1 MYTGQSSRRS
11 FLGHVGLTAAA
22 AAGLALIPSAA
33 QADVA
38 QSGTRPARAGRG
50 KQQAPTY
57 RCCVSTCINC
67 GPGQVGYY
75 CTVLVGGCGSSYC
88 TTTCGASRG
97 TCYYQ
102 YGC

>member
-1 MYTGQSSRRS
+1 MYKTTSSRRS

-22 AAGLALIPSAA
+22 AAGATLIPSAA
-33 QADVA
+33 AA
-38 QSGTRPARAGRG
+38 QGPSSTRAAGRRG
-50 KQQAPTY
+50 EKAAPTFK
-57 RCCVSTCINC
+57 CCVSTCINC
-67 GPGQVGYY
+67 GPGKVGYY

-88 TTTCGASRG
+88 TQTCGTSRG